1 MAVDPIVLALSVHGR
16 IYCGMAAD
24 DAVMI
29 AEKTIEVAGPDADE
43 IDLLDAFDDVWA
55 ASLTAG
61 IIIEGHNTPI
71 HPIQQRDSLLSYTSD
86 EQEQLEIMEMFPK
99 DDGIV
104 RPKRYKDKSLI
115 ATKKRKKNKRRHW
128 DKEV

>member
-16 IYCGMAAD
+16 IYCGMSAD
-24 DAVMI
+24 DAVMV
-29 AEKTIEVAGPDADE
+29 AEKTVEVAGSEADE

-61 IIIEGHNTPI
+61 IIVEGDNMPI
-71 HPIQQRDSLLSYTSD
+71 HPIQERQSALSYCNN
-86 EQEQLEIMEMFPK
+86 EEEALHIMANFPK

-104 RPKRYKDKSLI
+104 RPKRYKNKNLI

-128 DKEV
+128 DKGV

>member
-1 MAVDPIVLALSVHGR
+1 MAVDPIILALSVHGR

-29 AEKTIEVAGPDADE
+29 AEKTVEVAGPDADE
-43 IDLLDAFDDVWA
+43 VDLLDAFDDVWA
-55 ASLTAG
+55 ATLTAG
-61 IIIEGHNTPI
+61 IIMEGHNTPI
-71 HPIQQRDSLLSYTSD
+71 HPIQEREAALSYTED
-86 EQEQLEIMEMFPK
+86 EDERQRIREMFPE

-104 RPKRYKDKSLI
+104 RPKRYKNKNLI
-115 ATKKRKKNKRRHW
+115 ATNKRKKNKRRHW